1 MRGNPGWRK
10 QKMVL
15 CSYKLKNSRGCQ
27 TSTLNRE
34 EARMG
39 LKGSWSS
46 FTDVQISQPSSLQ
59 TSEPINLYRLKL
71 HNLSH
76 SVTQSWK
83 RSRHPSL
90 LPPPLLNKTFTET
103 NECTRRGFHSS
114 FQNSLSYI
122 LHDSERV
129 MWVP

>member
-1 MRGNPGWRK
+1 
-10 QKMVL
+10 
-15 CSYKLKNSRGCQ
+15 
-27 TSTLNRE
+27 
-34 EARMG
+34 MG

-90 LPPPLLNKTFTET
+90 LPPPSLIKLLQKLMNVQEGDFIAAF
-103 NECTRRGFHSS
+103 R
-114 FQNSLSYI
+114 I
-122 LHDSERV
+122 L
-129 MWVP
+129 